1 MVTCRRLQVDHL
13 AAPKE
18 PLTPGARFEDCTVA
32 RQDPKLGLLLKLG
45 DEGEHYGY
53 AHISRVADEHIDQLG
68 KKYKVGSVHEGRT
81 MQYNAIDGIST
92 ISLQKSILEV
102 DLLRYED
109 ATPGQLVDATI
120 SEVADFGLLVAL
132 SEFIKAMCPLSHLA
146 DVKLSNPNKKFKR
159 GDVIPVRVLA
169 NNNRGSGR
177 KQMLVTARKSL
188 VKSRLPIV
196 ASYDEAL
203 VGTISHGVITAL
215 KDFGALVTFYN
226 NVRGLVPASKF
237 DRTMYTMGQTVK
249 CKVLQCTPKEE
260 KMLLTFN
267 VDEEVAGPRRPT
279 ASGEAVADIE
289 TGSLISV
296 KVTQVKPNKVMVELV
311 DSDLECDIKSIHLS
325 DHPAHWPTIASKYS
339 VGDVIDEVL
348 VVSKEGQA
356 KRLLL
361 SIKPSLK
368 AAAAKGHASNKSI
381 TKLKIGSLHVGYIRS
396 VTSYGCFVGLV
407 HGLTGLVKMKDLADR
422 FVADLAGDFAVGQTV
437 AVQVLEYNAEL
448 DRAYFSLKGC
458 DKRLNTMDKVFSKAY
473 FRDQQLLKAGDGA
486 DSEAFAALSVGKKV
500 KVTVTNVQKVGALVT
515 LPGDIQGFVT
525 LHHTKGVRCK
535 AGAVLPARVLDLDK
549 DKGIVDLTLRPD
561 LLKAKPKKGDAA
573 AAAAA
578 EKLEVGSESTATIE
592 LVKEEHMVLALSD
605 GGFGHAL
612 SKTPNDR
619 QAPFSRYV
627 CGMEINVVLAARA
640 SKRAVCLLRPNAE
653 QVEKLGGAAKKGK
666 GKGKGKAD
674 DGESGDKPKSTS
686 NKPHVGSTVDI
697 TIKSIQDFQMNVNC
711 GTFTGRVHITQ
722 VIDAAAA
729 DADAAAASPFAGYTP
744 GQVVAATVVGVLERK
759 KSAVSNPELT
769 HKTYDFSLR
778 PSVLAATSVPAMPTK
793 NDFEQGQACIGWIHE
808 VRESKIYVLLAPNV
822 RGQVYQADTS
832 SALKVSNALLKNFN
846 PGQQVRCWVKKVTP
860 GGLNLSLIEPNDDA
874 AVGTVVTGKVTK
886 VLEEAGLMVKVM
898 QGVTGRAFLTN
909 LSDSYKKEPT
919 KNFTVGQTVRCL
931 VVATNDKGNG
941 KQEMELSLRPSH
953 VTGVG
958 EVKDAVVGDFGD
970 VEADR
975 VYRGYVVNSTDN
987 GCFVAIGDNVIGRVQ
1002 ISNLSDQF
1010 IKDFKG
1016 AFPAGKRVTGRVVTV
1031 DPKRKRI
1038 ELSLKQSV
1046 VDPDNFLA
1054 PKTFGSLSVGDKLS
1068 GSVKRVQTYGVFVA
1082 LDNSKLSGLVHI
1094 SEVSEDFIKDL
1105 NGLYTEG
1112 DRVKVL
1118 VTKLD
1123 AEKEKISLSMK
1134 ASNFDAEDG
1143 SDDEDGGA
1151 AAAAEDGA
1159 AEENGEMSEDESGSD
1174 SDSDSDSD
1182 DERSA
1187 AQASMQLSDG
1197 PSAAADDSDG
1207 DDSASDSEEE
1217 EEEPPSRKRKFSEL
1231 PDLFSGGVGF
1241 NSADTLEDELAGYS
1255 DSDAEEED
1263 SDSASAKKKSKRAK
1277 RTAKAAEE
1285 ERIRLQEEAL
1295 LSDTKTPES
1304 ADAFDRALMASP
1316 NSSYMWVQY
1325 MAFHLQLTE
1334 MDLARKVG
1342 ERALKAISV
1351 REEGERMNVWIAKLN
1366 LENAYGDADT
1376 LKKCFDTAQQTNDSM
1391 SVHFHMASIYERSDK
1406 IDEADALFKVMCKK
1420 FRDEVKVWV
1429 SYGTFKMKNG
1439 KSEQAR
1445 LVLQNSLK
1453 ALPKREH
1460 IMVIIKFALLD
1471 FKLGSVER
1479 GRTIIENVLSN
1490 YPKRIDLWN
1499 VYIDQELRVADTV
1512 TVRAL
1517 FDRVTALNLSSKK
1530 MKHFF
1535 KRYLDYE
1542 KTEGDEEKVE
1552 YVKERARDYIQS
1564 KMG

>member
-1 MVTCRRLQVDHL
+1 MPKVPL
-13 AAPKE
+13 A
-18 PLTPGARFEDCTVA
+18 PGARFEDCTVA
-32 RQDPKLGLLLKLG
+32 RQDPKFGLLLKLG

-53 AHISRVADEHIDQLG
+53 AHISRVADEHLDQLG

-81 MQYNAIDGIST
+81 LQYNAIDGIST

-102 DLLRYED
+102 ELLRYED
-109 ATPGQLVDATI
+109 AKPGQLVDATI
-120 SEVADFGLLVAL
+120 SEVANFGLVVAL
-132 SEFIKAMCPLSHLA
+132 SEFIKAMVPPSHFA
-146 DVKLSNPNKKFKR
+146 DSKLSNPNKKFKR
-159 GDVIPVRVLA
+159 GQVIPVRVLA
-169 NNNRGSGR
+169 NNSRGKGY
-177 KQMLVTARKSL
+177 KQMLVSARKSL
-188 VKSRLPIV
+188 VKSNLPIV
-196 ASYDEAL
+196 ATYSEEL
-203 VGTISHGVITAL
+203 VGTITHGVITAL
-215 KDFGALVTFYN
+215 KDFGCLITFYD
-226 NVRGLVPASKF
+226 NVRGLIPASKF
-237 DRTMYTMGQTVK
+237 DRAMYTMGQTVM
-249 CKVLQCTPKEE
+249 CKVLQCNPKDS

-296 KVTQVKPNKVMVELV
+296 RVTQVKDNKVMVELV
-311 DSDLECDIKSIHLS
+311 DSDLECDIKAIHLS
-325 DHPAHWPTIASKYS
+325 DHPVHWPTIASKYS
-339 VGDVIDEVL
+339 VGDIIDEVL

-422 FVADLAGDFAVGQTV
+422 FVTDLAADFTVGQTV

-448 DRAYFSLKGC
+448 DRAYFSLKEC
-458 DKRLNTMDKVFSKAY
+458 DKRLKTMDKVFSKAY

-486 DSEAFAALSVGKKV
+486 DSEAFAALSIGKKV

-561 LLKAKPKKGDAA
+561 LLKAKAKKGDDA
-573 AAAAA
+573 
-578 EKLEVGSESTATIE
+578 KLEVGSESAATIE

-627 CGMEINVVLAARA
+627 VGMEINVLLAARA

-653 QVEKLGGAAKKGK
+653 QAVKLGGTVKKGK
-666 GKGKGKAD
+666 GKGKAVN
-674 DGESGDKPKSTS
+674 GESADQPKS
-686 NKPHVGSTVDI
+686 NKPDVGSKVDI
-697 TIKSIQDFQMNVNC
+697 TIKSIQDFQMNVSC
-711 GTFTGRVHITQ
+711 GPFTGRVHITQ
-722 VIDAAAA
+722 VIDADTA
-729 DADAAAASPFAGYTP
+729 DDTAASPFAGYAP
-744 GQVVAATVVGVLERK
+744 EQVVSAAVVGVLERK

-778 PSVLAATSVPAMPTK
+778 PSVLAAASVPAMATK

-832 SALKVSNALLKNFN
+832 STLKVSNALLKNFN
-846 PGQQVRCWVKKVTP
+846 PGQRVKCWVKKVTP
-860 GGLNLSLIEPNDDA
+860 GGLNLSLIEPNDDV

-886 VLEEAGLMVKVM
+886 VLEEAGLIVKVM
-898 QGVTGRAFLTN
+898 QGVTGRVFLTN
-909 LSDSYKKEPT
+909 LADSYKKEPT
-919 KNFTVGQTVRCL
+919 KNFAVGQTVKCL
-931 VVATNDKGNG
+931 VVATKDKGNG
-941 KQEMELSLRPSH
+941 KQEMELSLRASH

-958 EVKDAVVGDFGD
+958 EVKDAVVGNFGD
-970 VEADR
+970 VEADK

-1046 VDPDNFLA
+1046 VDPENFSA
-1054 PKTFGSLSVGDKLS
+1054 QKTFGSLSVGDKLS
-1068 GSVKRVQTYGVFVA
+1068 GSVKRIQTYGVFVA
-1082 LDNSKLSGLVHI
+1082 IDNSKLSGLVHI

-1143 SDDEDGGA
+1143 SDDEGA

-1159 AEENGEMSEDESGSD
+1159 AEEDGEMSEDESGSD
-1174 SDSDSDSD
+1174 SDSDSD
-1182 DERSA
+1182 DEASA
-1187 AQASMQLSDG
+1187 AQASLQLSDG
-1197 PSAAADDSDG
+1197 PTAATDDSG
-1207 DDSASDSEEE
+1207 EDDSASEEE
-1217 EEEPPSRKRKFSEL
+1217 AEAEEAPPSRKRKFSDL

-1255 DSDAEEED
+1255 DSDADEED
-1263 SDSASAKKKSKRAK
+1263 ESSASAKKKSKRAK

-1295 LSDTKTPES
+1295 LSDKKTPES
-1304 ADAFDRALMASP
+1304 ADAFDRALMANP

-1325 MAFHLQLTE
+1325 MAYHLQLTE

-1342 ERALKAISV
+1342 ERALKAIST
-1351 REEGERMNVWIAKLN
+1351 REEGERMNVWIAKMN

-1376 LKKCFDTAQQTNDSM
+1376 LKKCFDTAQQTNDSL

-1439 KSEQAR
+1439 KSDQAR
-1445 LVLQNSLK
+1445 LVLQNALK

-1460 IMVIIKFALLD
+1460 IMVIVKFALLD
-1471 FKLGSVER
+1471 FKMGSVER

-1512 TVRAL
+1512 TVRQLRHDFGSFFAR
-1517 FDRVTALNLSSKK
+1517 FSASPHPHTRRVICSTWYPCWLCA
-1530 MKHFF
+1530 
-1535 KRYLDYE
+1535 DW
-1542 KTEGDEEKVE
+1542 
-1552 YVKERARDYIQS
+1552 
-1564 KMG
+1564 